1 MQEIDKISGLP
12 KDLFD
17 INNITREQQKIKIDV
32 KQSRFRKVMT
42 IVSGIED
49 KQTLKELGKEMKQKF
64 ACGGTAKDGLIEIQ
78 GRHKEK
84 VKEFLISKGYKK
96 ELIEM

>member
-32 KQSRFRKVMT
+32 RQSRFRKVMT
-42 IVSGIED
+42 VISGIED

-78 GRHKEK
+78 GNHKEK